1 MDSGWRFSRRPVWI
15 GFGLIGLMRLTPQQ
29 VVGDVLE
36 RYKAHLALRPAST
49 GSDAAFHFVPPR
61 PQAPKVSG

>member
-1 MDSGWRFSRRPVWI
+1 
-15 GFGLIGLMRLTPQQ
+15 MRLTPQQ

-61 PQAPKVSG
+61 PAHRRPKSVADRVKGHQRGPELEERKE

>member
-1 MDSGWRFSRRPVWI
+1 
-15 GFGLIGLMRLTPQQ
+15 MRLTPQQ